1 MQSKYVKKI
10 DYFNNIFKNA
20 ESELKTHNIYGDG
33 VNTG

>member
-20 ESELKTHNIYGDG
+20 ELKTHNIYGDG